1 MQAQHPNKN
10 TNTNTGQTYNP
21 NALIAQPMPKSL
33 SPCWTKDALLNCQL
47 GDNLCF
53 GWKDS
58 SLFSFSEH
66 RMWAHWPSSPLCLL
80 YHLHQPFFSAFS
92 CLVFRQEGGR
102 PTQPGSSDPRGCCIT
117 NITSP
122 LFVYFL
128 PTTTQRTTGL
138 GKAKLKKTVFPTT
151 GANSFSFS
159 SSQGHLIWYV
169 LHQGGKSLLPDF
181 WPWLKP
187 RLKSDPV

>member
-47 GDNLCF
+47 GATLCF

-66 RMWAHWPSSPLCLL
+66 RMWAHWPSSPLWLL

-128 PTTTQRTTGL
+128 PS
-138 GKAKLKKTVFPTT
+138 APVFN
-151 GANSFSFS
+151 GAGESEAEENSFPHHRRKFS
-159 SSQGHLIWYV
+159 QFFLVSRTFDLICFASGWKISASS
-169 LHQGGKSLLPDF
+169 

>member
-1 MQAQHPNKN
+1 MHYLTANLGPLC
-10 TNTNTGQTYNP
+10 
-21 NALIAQPMPKSL
+21 ALDERILPCFLSL
-33 SPCWTKDALLNCQL
+33 STECERIDPPLPCASCITCIN
-47 GDNLCF
+47 
-53 GWKDS
+53 
-58 SLFSFSEH
+58 LFSPRFLASYFA
-66 RMWAHWPSSPLCLL
+66 R
-80 YHLHQPFFSAFS
+80 
-92 CLVFRQEGGR
+92 RGDGR

-151 GANSFSFS
+151 GANSLSFS

-169 LHQGGKSLLPDF
+169 LHQGGKSLLP
-181 WPWLKP
+181 P
-187 RLKSDPV
+187 DPG